1 MAGILISVKRL
12 DLKRRQEAS
21 HKIGHEEEDKSEFWD
36 ANYYLVKDHEPAFTL
51 KADYLSMIGN
61 TFIDFKNPKGEAI
74 SEEKLPIYY
83 EAKKGRANKVKDI
96 FELEEDVKINY
107 KTMELKSY
115 QASFDKKADRF
126 DAFRDV
132 VSTSIDEETHDKIIV
147 YADQGV
153 AWPHRNF
160 ARYTGRV
167 HGDLIRKKA
176 YEQGIS
182 FKSNILEADM
192 NADLIILTEDVFI
205 KKQELIATSLRAEI
219 FLENYNK
226 KLKYY
231 VLYDDVKLEQKLK
244 QADGKIL
251 VRKGF
256 CEKLEGYMSTE
267 EAVMTGSPK
276 LLQGKDVVTGNKI
289 TLKERASLV
298 EVDDNKS
305 SLTVQKGLN

>member
-1 MAGILISVKRL
+1 MGALLFSVKQL
-12 DLKRRQEAS
+12 DLKRRQEAG
-21 HKIGHEEEDKSEFWD
+21 HKLDHEEQDKSEFWD
-36 ANYYLVKDHEPAFTL
+36 ANYYLLKNHEPAFTL

-61 TFIDFKNPKGEAI
+61 QFIDFTNPKGEAI

-83 EAKKGRANKVKDI
+83 EAKIGKANKVKDI
-96 FELEEDVKINY
+96 FDLYQDVKITY
-107 KTMELKSY
+107 KNMELKS
-115 QASFDKKADRF
+115 QEASYDKKADRF
-126 DAFRDV
+126 DAIHDV
-132 VSTSIDEETHDKIIV
+132 VSTSISEKTLDKIII
-147 YADQGV
+147 YADQAV

-176 YEQGIS
+176 YEGGMS

-192 NADLIILTEDVFI
+192 NSNVVTLTEDVFL
-205 KKQELIATSLRAEI
+205 KKQDLNATSLRAEI

-231 VLYDDVKLEQKLK
+231 VLYDDVKLEQKLI
-244 QADGKIL
+244 QADGTTLI
-251 VRKGF
+251 RKGF
-256 CEKLEGYMSTE
+256 CEKLEGYVTTE

-289 TLKERASLV
+289 TLKEHAQLV

-305 SLTVQKGLN
+305 SLTVQKAL